1 MIEEQKSALRSI
13 MDWFRE
19 SITIKLAFIGFLILV
34 LLIPSSLIDDLIRE
48 RAGRQEQVAN
58 DIASQWSG
66 AQTIKGP
73 VLMIPYRKTV
83 NFTGTDNKQGTKE
96 VIENL
101 YILPENL
108 NIKAVLSPQKR
119 HRGMFEA
126 VIYNSTIKVTGNFAG
141 ADLGMFS
148 VSPDKLLLDKARF
161 LFSISDL
168 KGLKTNPIITAGG
181 MKLTAQPSFSNDD
194 LFVNGLQAGI
204 NLSNV
209 KDGAF
214 DFNYTLELKGSQS
227 LNFLHLGKT
236 TDVEVSGKWQSPSFQ
251 GRNLPDESKIDENGF
266 LGKWRMLYYNRPYP
280 QQWVAD
286 NSMFRIEK
294 KQDDASVGVKLILPV
309 DQYQKITRT
318 SKYAI
323 LIVLLTFVS
332 LFLTE
337 VIRKQRVHPFNYVL
351 IGAAMIIY
359 YILLLSFSE
368 QVGYNAAYIIAS
380 AATIGLVSVFIASLL
395 KNKSAAA
402 LFAFI
407 LSVIYIFIFVIIQ
420 LEDLALMIGSIAL
433 FIITGMLMYF
443 SRKINWDKPE

>member
-1 MIEEQKSALRSI
+1 

-19 SITIKLAFIGFLILV
+19 SITVKLVFIGFLILV

-48 RAGRQEQVAN
+48 RAGRQQEVAD

-66 AQTIKGP
+66 AQTVKGP

-83 NFTGTDNKQGTKE
+83 IYNGADNKQITKE
-96 VIENL
+96 VVENL

-108 NIKAVLSPQKR
+108 NIKAFLEPQKR
-119 HRGMFEA
+119 HRGMFET
-126 VIYNSTIKVTGNFAG
+126 VIYNSIIKVAGNFAK
-141 ADLGMFS
+141 ADLSMFS
-148 VSPDKLLLDKARF
+148 LSPDKLLLDKARL

-168 KGLKTNPIITAGG
+168 KGLKTNPVITAGG
-181 MKLTAQPSFSNDD
+181 MKLTAQPSFTDSD
-194 LFVNGLQAGI
+194 LFTNGLQAAI
-204 NLSNV
+204 NLSGV
-209 KDGAF
+209 TDGAF
-214 DFNYTLELKGSQS
+214 NFNYTLELKGSQS

-236 TDVEVSGKWQSPSFQ
+236 TDVEVSGKWESPSFQ
-251 GRNLPDESKIDENGF
+251 GRNLPDDSRVDAKGF
-266 LGKWRMLYYNRPYP
+266 FGKWRMLYYNRPYP

-286 NSMFRIEK
+286 NTMFRAEK
-294 KQDDASVGVKLILPV
+294 KQNDASIGVKLILPV

-337 VIRKQRVHPFNYVL
+337 VIRKQRIHPFNYVL

-368 QVGYNAAYIIAS
+368 QVGYNTAYIIAS
-380 AATIGLVSVFIASLL
+380 VATIGLVSVFIASLL
-395 KNKSAAA
+395 KNKGAAA
-402 LFAFI
+402 LFGLI
-407 LSVIYIFIFVIIQ
+407 LSIIYIFIFVIIQ
-420 LEDLALMIGSIAL
+420 LEELALMIGSIAL
-433 FIITGMLMYF
+433 FIITALLMYF
-443 SRKINWDKPE
+443 SRKINWDKH

>member
-1 MIEEQKSALRSI
+1 MIQEQKSALRSI

-19 SITIKLAFIGFLILV
+19 SITVKLVFIGFLILV

-48 RAGRQEQVAN
+48 RSGRQKQVAE

-66 AQTIKGP
+66 EQTVKGP
-73 VLMIPYRKTV
+73 VLVIPYRKIV
-83 NFTGTDNKQGTKE
+83 NFMDDDNKQGTKE

-101 YILPENL
+101 YILPDNL
-108 NIKAVLSPQKR
+108 NIKAVLNPQKR
-119 HRGMFEA
+119 HRGMFET
-126 VIYNSTIKVTGNFAG
+126 VIYNSTIKVTGNFAKT
-141 ADLGMFS
+141 DLGMFALS
-148 VSPDKLLLDKARF
+148 ADKLLLDKARL

-168 KGLKTNPIITAGG
+168 KGLKTNPVITAAG

-194 LFVNGLQAGI
+194 LFANGLQAGV

-209 KDGAF
+209 KDGVF

-251 GRNLPDESKIDENGF
+251 GRNLPDDSKVGENGF
-266 LGKWRMLYYNRPYP
+266 FGKWHMLYYNRPYP
-280 QQWVAD
+280 QQWVVD
-286 NSMFRIEK
+286 NSLFRAEK

-309 DQYQKITRT
+309 DQYQQITRT

-337 VIRKQRVHPFNYVL
+337 VIRKQRIHPFNYVL

-368 QVGYNAAYIIAS
+368 QVGYNMAYLVASVSTIA
-380 AATIGLVSVFIASLL
+380 LVSVFIASLL
-395 KNKSAAA
+395 KNKTAAA
-402 LFAFI
+402 LFALI

-420 LEDLALMIGSIAL
+420 LEDLALMIGGIAL
-433 FIITGMLMYF
+433 FIITALLMYF
-443 SRKINWDKPE
+443 SRKINWDKH